1 MGLKQVIRRVGLRRV
16 APWVIL
22 VCLLVLAAPFLEI
35 SPAKA
40 EYSPEV
46 SQLLVFFR
54 NVLQINTARCTVSG
68 GGLSGPGY
76 DNSPELGIR
85 GISQGKVTLTFDSGG
100 SVDSLY
106 EFRGKY
112 LVWCLVYYDIG
123 NSDPIPY
130 IKQPSGDQLEM
141 ARSFLERYQ
150 TFTNDLT
157 ISKMNQML
165 NNLTNIEQVSK
176 TDGNLKMTIMVREGK
191 PDFEWSYT
199 FEEEDYKLLS
209 ISFFSPSHIFTLG
222 DQRYKYNMNSS
233 AIPEYEP
240 LYDKLKA
247 EASSTS
253 FSSQQSP
260 SNAVTSSNLRTDWVN
275 PCSIAFLFAVAASSI
290 LGSALV
296 IRFKTKRTRGHFSLQ
311 HLPPSHSLSLR
322 LEKSSFKKKIPA
334 ILLMFLLLLSL
345 EVGLQSI
352 KFADANFMFAPLE
365 KICITSDG
373 SISPQSN
380 SITRSGDVYTLNAN
394 ITNYPLEVQRDNIVM
409 EGAGFTLQKNTPA
422 LGRQDAVALKGRNN
436 VTIRNLNIQG
446 YDYGIFV
453 SNSHNCNI
461 IENKF
466 SNNKYGIVLADRSSN
481 NLISANNWFSGGGI
495 SIYTSP
501 NNTLKNNSIN
511 GTGPNF
517 WIDCENITSTSDF
530 VNNVD
535 ESNTIKGKPICYWI
549 NQQNKAVPTNAGY
562 VVLVNCTNT
571 IVESLNLENNGQGV
585 LLIST
590 QNTQVNNN
598 YITGNNKGLT
608 IYNSTNNNFTSNNL
622 TNNTYGI
629 ICHSRPNTF
638 SNNILENNTYD
649 ANFEDRFFDEFDRS
663 NIVDGKPIC
672 YMLWQHDKSVP
683 LDSGYV
689 VLLSC
694 QNITVQ
700 NLNITQRKQGMYLA
714 GLQDSLIS
722 RNIVTNNEAGII
734 MKGTSNNRILGN
746 LVSNNTDGIYSEASQ
761 QNEISGNKIV
771 FNNNIGIDL
780 EDNND
785 TTIAYNYI
793 AHCKNAIT
801 MNRGKGNLVH
811 GNTLI
816 YTRENGMRIGE
827 STDNTITGNNIAW
840 SKGYALTISGS
851 VGNNSIYNN
860 DFVNNAMSAQAQA
873 YPGANSQNSW
883 DNGQRGNY
891 WSDYQERY
899 PTAKE
904 KTTAGIW
911 DTPATMNANNI
922 DRFPLTAPVNMKYQV
937 TILQPAST
945 SYDARSVTLA
955 TLTTGPASW
964 SGYSLDGNTNVTIK
978 SDTLL
983 SGLSEGI
990 HTITAYAGKEG
1001 GPCASETIRFEIG
1014 QNVTAPITPDPSITN
1029 SATPAPTGQPTN
1041 DQSPAASPTNS
1052 DTANYGTDPLPF
1064 LIGTIAILTLSIAG
1078 VALGTLFYLKKRKV

>member
-1 MGLKQVIRRVGLRRV
+1 MIRRFSLRKV
-16 APWVIL
+16 SPWIIL
-22 VCLLVLAAPFLEI
+22 VCLLVLAAQLLEI
-35 SPAKA
+35 FPAKA
-40 EYSPEV
+40 EDSLEV
-46 SQLLVFFR
+46 NQLLVFFR
-54 NVLQINTARCTVSG
+54 NVLQIDTTRCTVTG

-85 GISQGKVTLTFDSGG
+85 GISDGKVTLAFDSGG

-123 NSDPIPY
+123 NTDPIPY

-141 ARSFLERYQ
+141 VRSFLVRYQ
-150 TFTNDLT
+150 MFTNDLT

-176 TDGNLKMTIMVREGK
+176 TDGNLKMTITVREGK

-209 ISFFSPSHIFTLG
+209 ISFFSPPHIFTLG

-233 AIPEYEP
+233 AIPEYES
-240 LYDKLKA
+240 LNGNLNA

-260 SNAVTSSNLRTDWVN
+260 SNAVTSSNLRTEWVN
-275 PCSIAFLFAVAASSI
+275 PYSVAFLLAVMASS
-290 LGSALV
+290 LFGSVLL
-296 IRFKTKRTRGHFSLQ
+296 IRFKVKRIRGHFSLQ
-311 HLPPSHSLSLR
+311 HLMPSQSFFLR

-334 ILLMFLLLLSL
+334 ISLLFLLFLSL

-352 KFADANFMFAPLE
+352 QFGDANFMYAPLE
-365 KICITSDG
+365 RISITSDG

-380 SITRSGDVYTLNAN
+380 SITRSGDVYTLNAD
-394 ITNYPLEVQRDNIVM
+394 ITNYPLEIQRDNIVI
-409 EGAGFTLQKNTPA
+409 EGAGFTLQKNIPA
-422 LGRQDAVALKGRNN
+422 FGRQDAVVLKGRNN

-453 SNSHNCNI
+453 STSYNCDI

-501 NNTLKNNSIN
+501 NNILKNNSIN
-511 GTGPNF
+511 GIGPNF
-517 WIDCENITSTSDF
+517 WIDCENITSVSDF

-535 ESNTIKGKPICYWI
+535 QSNTIKGKPICYWI
-549 NQQNKAVPTNAGY
+549 NQQNKIVPTNAGY
-562 VVLVNCTNT
+562 VVLVNCTNAT
-571 IVESLNLENNGQGV
+571 VENLNLANNGQGI

-590 QNTQVNNN
+590 QDTQVSNNN
-598 YITGNNKGLT
+598 ITGNNKGIA
-608 IYNSTNNNFTSNNL
+608 IYDSPNNNFTSNNL

-629 ICHSRPNTF
+629 ICRSRPNTF
-638 SNNILENNTYD
+638 SNNILDNNTND

-672 YMLWQHDKSVP
+672 YMLWQHGKSVP

-714 GLQDSLIS
+714 GLQDSLIL

-746 LVSNNTDGIYSEASQ
+746 LVSNNTDGIYIEASQ

-780 EDNND
+780 EDTDD
-785 TTIAYNYI
+785 TKIAYNYI
-793 AHCKNAIT
+793 SHCRNAIS

-811 GNTLI
+811 GNTMI

-827 STDNTITGNNIAW
+827 SIDNTITGNNIAW
-840 SKGYALTISGS
+840 SKGYALSISGN

-873 YPGANSQNSW
+873 YPGANSQNIW
-883 DNGQRGNY
+883 DDGQKGNF

-904 KTTAGIW
+904 KTASGIW

-937 TILQPAST
+937 TILQPASI
-945 SYDARSVTLA
+945 SYDIRAVTLVTLA
-955 TLTTGPASW
+955 TGPTSW
-964 SGYSLDGNTNVTIK
+964 SGYSLDGNENVTIK
-978 SDTLL
+978 GDTLL
-983 SGLSEGI
+983 SGLSEGV

-1001 GPCASETIRFEIG
+1001 GPCASETIRFQIG
-1014 QNVTAPITPDPSITN
+1014 QKVTPLKTPDPSITN
-1029 SATPAPTGQPTN
+1029 SANPDPTGQPTN
-1041 DQSPAASPTNS
+1041 DQSPVVSPTNS
-1052 DTANYGTDPLPF
+1052 DTANYDADPLPF
-1064 LIGTIAILTLSIAG
+1064 LVGPIALTLSIAG
-1078 VALGTLFYLKKRKV
+1078 VALGVLLYLKKRKVWL